1 VGSVASLWGKDEHVS
16 SKSSDSAGRLR
27 AFLREGGLRV
37 GDRLPGERELADRLG
52 LGRTAL
58 RPLLEALENEGV
70 LERRPQSGTFLAR
83 VPVPGASGVTVALIA
98 PFRGMGQP
106 EDAMNVQWL
115 YRVVSAFERTAV
127 PAGARVLLLDQ
138 SPRIPDAC
146 SIKDLAL
153 EAAAAGVQAAVLL
166 HPFGGRAKIA
176 HALALLHDRGIHSV
190 VVSSRTYPGL
200 ASQVYFDSGWGAYL
214 ATRFLIRQGHRR
226 IGFAGAPS
234 GHEWV
239 QDRLAGYRTA
249 LEAAEITE
257 EADWVCLPEEG
268 ERLATAADGTAAW
281 NRWRALP
288 AHRRPTAVAAV
299 NDAVALGILQAAQRD
314 GIAVPAALSVIGFDN
329 DPAAL
334 LAGLTTLERPTETLG
349 ETVAQVTLEQLARGP
364 DAATVSLRLR
374 PVLIERGSVCPPP
387 IDTNR

>member
-1 VGSVASLWGKDEHVS
+1 MG
-16 SKSSDSAGRLR
+16 SKSSDAADRLR
-27 AFLREGGLRV
+27 SFLREGGLRI
-37 GDRLPGERELADRLG
+37 GDKLPGERELADRLG
-52 LGRTAL
+52 IGRTAL
-58 RPLLEALENEGV
+58 RSLLESLENEGA

-83 VPVPGASGVTVALIA
+83 VPAPGVSGTTVALIA
-98 PFRGMGQP
+98 PFRGTGQP
-106 EDAMNVQWL
+106 EDAMNAQWL

-153 EAAAAGVQAAVLL
+153 EAAAAGSQAVVLI
-166 HPFGGRAKIA
+166 HPFGGRSKIS
-176 HALALLHDRGIHSV
+176 HALALLHDRGIHPV

-249 LEAAEITE
+249 LEAAEIAEE
-257 EADWVCLPEEG
+257 EAWAFLPEEG
-268 ERLATAADGTAAW
+268 ERLACAADGAAAW
-281 NRWRALP
+281 NRWNALP
-288 AHRRPTAVAAV
+288 VSLRPTAVAAA
-299 NDAVALGILQAAQRD
+299 NDAVALGFMEAATAA
-314 GIAVPAALSVIGFDN
+314 GIAIPAALSVIGFDN

-349 ETVAQVTLEQLARGP
+349 ETVAQVTLEQLSRGAE
-364 DAATVSLRLR
+364 AATVSLRLR
-374 PVLIERGSVCPPP
+374 PVLIERRSVGPPLQGGE
-387 IDTNR
+387 

>member
-1 VGSVASLWGKDEHVS
+1 MG
-16 SKSSDSAGRLR
+16 SKSADAAGRLR
-27 AFLREGGLRV
+27 TFLRDGGLRI
-37 GDRLPGERELADRLG
+37 GDKLPGERELADRLG
-52 LGRTAL
+52 MGRTAL
-58 RPLLEALENEGV
+58 RPLLEALENEGI

-83 VPVPGASGVTVALIA
+83 IPVPGVSGRKVALIA

-127 PAGARVLLLDQ
+127 PAGARVLLMDQ
-138 SPRIPDAC
+138 SPRIPDTC

-153 EAAAAGVQAAVLL
+153 EAAAEGVHAAVLL
-166 HPFGGRAKIA
+166 HPFGSRAKIA
-176 HALALLHDRGIHSV
+176 HALALLHDRGIHPI

-214 ATRFLIRQGHRR
+214 ATRFLIQQGHRR

-249 LEAAEITE
+249 LEAAEIV
-257 EADWVCLPEEG
+257 EAAEWVCLPEEG
-268 ERLATAADGTAAW
+268 ERLASSGDGIAAW

-288 AHRRPTAVAAV
+288 PHLRPTAVAAA
-299 NDAVALGILQAAQRD
+299 NDAVALGVMEAARQD
-314 GIAVPAALSVIGFDN
+314 GIEVPNQLSVIGFDN

-374 PVLIERGSVCPPP
+374 PVLIERRSVGHPP
-387 IDTNR
+387 TEKEES

>member
-1 VGSVASLWGKDEHVS
+1 VG
-16 SKSSDSAGRLR
+16 SKSSDAADRLR
-27 AFLREGGLRV
+27 SFLREGGLRV
-37 GDRLPGERELADRLG
+37 GDKLPGERELADRLG
-52 LGRTAL
+52 IGRTAL
-58 RPLLEALENEGV
+58 RSLLESLENEGV
-70 LERRPQSGTFLAR
+70 LERRPQSGTFLVR
-83 VPVPGASGVTVALIA
+83 VPVRGVSGMTVALIA
-98 PFRGMGQP
+98 PFRGTGQP
-106 EDAMNVQWL
+106 EDALNAQWL

-146 SIKDLAL
+146 SIKDMAL
-153 EAAAAGVQAAVLL
+153 EAAAAGAQAAVLI
-166 HPFGGRAKIA
+166 HPFGGRSKIS
-176 HALALLHDRGIHSV
+176 HALALLHDRGVHPI

-249 LEAAEITE
+249 LEAAEIAE
-257 EADWVCLPEEG
+257 EAAWVFLPEEG
-268 ERLATAADGTAAW
+268 ERLACAADGAAAW
-281 NRWRALP
+281 NRWNALP
-288 AHRRPTAVAAV
+288 VSLRPTAVAAA
-299 NDAVALGILQAAQRD
+299 NDAVALGLMEAATAA
-314 GIAVPAALSVIGFDN
+314 GIAIPAALSVIGFDN

-349 ETVAQVTLEQLARGP
+349 ETVAQVTLEQLSRGAE
-364 DAATVSLRLR
+364 AATVSLRLR
-374 PVLIERGSVCPPP
+374 PVLIERRSVGPPP
-387 IDTNR
+387 